1 MVIMTYMTEPLEKK
15 INGYQPEPVSDKYTF
30 KKYTGCN

>member
-1 MVIMTYMTEPLEKK
+1 MVIMTYMTEPLVEKV
-15 INGYQPEPVSDKYTF
+15 NGYQLEPVSDRYSF